1 MIRYYHVRERDAF
14 IMGVQA
20 FVGASLKRDVPAPL
34 EITGRPTDLDE
45 LSARRAAKDRAFSLV
60 MLSILNDDG
69 PTVTAQDTHSG
80 NWVKISP
87 ENGEFIIE
95 EVSE

>member
-1 MIRYYHVRERDAF
+1 MNRYYRVREKDAF
-14 IMGVQA
+14 IKGVQT
-20 FVGASLKRDVPAPL
+20 FVGARLKEEVPAPL
-34 EITGRPTDLDE
+34 EIIGRPTKLDE
-45 LSARRAAKDRAFSLV
+45 LSARRTTKDRRFSFV
-60 MLSILNDDG
+60 SLSFLGDSG

-87 ENGEFIIE
+87 DDGEFIIE